1 MFIAENRT
9 AECLGIQHVWIVKNV
24 EQKQKKFV
32 ANRKITRVRPF
43 RFCFLFSFFRRRSGR
58 AHTRAQGSDDWLS
71 VREFQTTTECLMALR
86 EDNR

>member
-43 RFCFLFSFFRRRSGR
+43 RFRFLFFSLSSSSKL
-58 AHTRAQGSDDWLS
+58 QGSH
-71 VREFQTTTECLMALR
+71 VCTGQR
-86 EDNR
+86 

>member
-32 ANRKITRVRPF
+32 ANRKITRVRPLRF
-43 RFCFLFSFFRRRSGR
+43 RFLRRRRSGR